1 MSPESAALQAWR
13 FFLRQANRFW
23 AWPEVQPNFL
33 PWGERRARI
42 QGCLPGAPVTIIQTS
57 LATARIESSSRRA
70 QPSDDH
76 ANEGDVVLELR
87 DVTKAYLRKGSS
99 VLPAVSNVS
108 LKVRRGEVLCLMG
121 TSGSGKSTLLR
132 HINRLIE
139 PTSGEVLIEGQ
150 AISGLSSKALRA
162 LRSRRIGMV
171 FQHFGL
177 LPHRTVLDNVALPLE
192 LRGEPESV
200 RHAAATL
207 QLQAVGLEGWGEHYP
222 HELSGGMQ
230 QRVGLARALVT
241 EPDILLMD
249 EPFSALDPTIRRD
262 LQSHFLALARERG
275 ISTLLVTH
283 DPAEALRLADRI
295 AVLRQGRLVQ
305 LGTPEQLLEHPADA
319 EVADFFRD
327 CTPTPTS
334 PRSLNSLR
342 PQTAESQ
349 PREQRSSPGL
359 RGWQALLLGPAALA
373 ARGKGGLFWLTF
385 AIELG
390 ALAVV
395 SQGLADASWLAVL
408 AALAVFA
415 ASRFTALTL
424 SRQPVR
430 RNASGWVLPLAV
442 LLVSQALVIWRVIT
456 PDTSNALLQFPA
468 NRQALLVAAESIDQF
483 IGWSQVT
490 FEGAFVG
497 VIVAVRTVIEGIENL
512 LGWLPWPVSALALVF
527 LAWRSAGLAL
537 ALTSSAA
544 LLYIGLF
551 GFWERTIATLALVGS
566 SVLIALVIG
575 VPTGI
580 LLAKRPLVRRVITPL
595 LDVMQTLPTFVY
607 LIPAVAFFSVGKTPA
622 VIATV
627 IFALAP
633 MIRLTS
639 LGIQEVPKDAVEAA
653 VAHGASSWQTLI
665 KVQLPL
671 ARRSLLLGINQ
682 TLVMSLSMVVV
693 AALIGAGGL
702 GYDVMTALR
711 NIKGG
716 EGMLA
721 GAAIVLCALIPDR
734 IIQSSLRKQD
744 HPHN

>member
-1 MSPESAALQAWR
+1 MTVIQLPLAAERTPSPQRPLKVPTEFASK
-13 FFLRQANRFW
+13 
-23 AWPEVQPNFL
+23 
-33 PWGERRARI
+33 
-42 QGCLPGAPVTIIQTS
+42 
-57 LATARIESSSRRA
+57 
-70 QPSDDH
+70 
-76 ANEGDVVLELR
+76 GDVVLEFR
-87 DVTKAYLRKGSS
+87 GVTKTYSGKKAAPEL
-99 VLPAVSNVS
+99 LAVSDVS
-108 LKVRRGEVLCLMG
+108 LQVRRGEVLCLMG

-139 PTSGEVLIEGQ
+139 PTSGDVLIDGQ
-150 AISGLSSKALRA
+150 AISGLNDKGLRD

-192 LRGEPESV
+192 LRGEPEPV

-207 QLQAVGLEGWGEHYP
+207 QLQAVGLQGWGEHYP

-262 LQSHFLALARERG
+262 LQNHFLALAHERG
-275 ISTLLVTH
+275 ITTLLVTH

-295 AVLRQGRLVQ
+295 AVLRHGRLVQ
-305 LGTPEQLLEHPADA
+305 VGTPEELLKQPADA

-327 CTPTPTS
+327 SLPAPSVAQKVASVSLQAPGNEPQAS
-334 PRSLNSLR
+334 PG
-342 PQTAESQ
+342 A
-349 PREQRSSPGL
+349 PGL
-359 RGWQALLLGPAALA
+359 RHWQALLLGPAALA
-373 ARGKGGLFWLTF
+373 DRGKGGLFWLTF
-385 AIELG
+385 AGELA
-390 ALAVV
+390 ALATLG
-395 SQGLADASWLAVL
+395 QGILNASWLAVL
-408 AALAVFA
+408 AAVVVFA
-415 ASRFTALTL
+415 ASRFTALSV
-424 SRQPVR
+424 SRQTVR
-430 RNASGWVLPLAV
+430 RNASGWGLPLAV
-442 LLVSQALVIWRVIT
+442 LLVSQALVIWRVLT
-456 PDTSNALLQFPA
+456 PDTANALFEFPA
-468 NRQALLVAAESIDQF
+468 NRQLLLLAADSIDQF
-483 IGWSQVT
+483 IGWSQVAI
-490 FEGAFVG
+490 EGAFVG
-497 VIVAVRTVIEGIENL
+497 VIFAVRTVIEGIESV
-512 LGWLPWPVSALALVF
+512 LGWLPWSVSALALVL
-527 LAWRSAGLAL
+527 LAWRSAGLGL
-537 ALTSSAA
+537 ALTSSVA

-551 GFWERTIATLALVGS
+551 GFWERTISTLALVGS

-580 LLAKRPLVRRVITPL
+580 VLAKRARIRRVVTPL
-595 LDVMQTLPTFVY
+595 LDAMQTLPTFVY

-653 VAHGASSWQTLI
+653 VAHGASPWQTLV

-682 TLVMSLSMVVV
+682 TIVMSLSMVVV

-716 EGMLA
+716 EGILA
-721 GAAIVLCALIPDR
+721 GLAIVLCALIPDR

-744 HPHN
+744 RAHH

>member
-1 MSPESAALQAWR
+1 MTLTQTASSA
-13 FFLRQANRFW
+13 
-23 AWPEVQPNFL
+23 
-33 PWGERRARI
+33 
-42 QGCLPGAPVTIIQTS
+42 
-57 LATARIESSSRRA
+57 ARIE
-70 QPSDDH
+70 PSQWLAH
-76 ANEGDVVLELR
+76 PASHPEREGDVVLELR
-87 DVTKAYLRKGSS
+87 NVTKTYQRKNAST
-99 VLPAVSNVS
+99 LPAVSDVS

-139 PTSGEVLIEGQ
+139 PSSGEVLIEGQ
-150 AISGLSSKALRA
+150 AISGLSPEALRE
-162 LRSRRIGMV
+162 LRSQRIGMV

-192 LRGEPESV
+192 LRGEPESI
-200 RHAAATL
+200 RYAAATL
-207 QLQAVGLEGWGEHYP
+207 QLQAVGLQGWGDHYP

-241 EPDILLMD
+241 DPDILLMD

-262 LQSHFLALARERG
+262 LQTHFLALVRERG

-283 DPAEALRLADRI
+283 DPAEAIRLADRI
-295 AVLRQGRLVQ
+295 AVLRRGRLVQ
-305 LGTPEQLLEHPADA
+305 LGTPQELLEHPVDA

-327 CTPTPTS
+327 CTPTPS
-334 PRSLNSLR
+334 VLRSVENV
-342 PQTAESQ
+342 PVPVAEGA
-349 PREQRSSPGL
+349 PREQASNPGL
-359 RGWQALLLGPAALA
+359 SGWQSVLLGPAALA
-373 ARGKGGLFWLTF
+373 AQGKGGAFWLTF
-385 AIELG
+385 VAE
-390 ALAVV
+390 
-395 SQGLADASWLAVL
+395 L
-408 AALAVFA
+408 AALALVGQNITSGSWLAILAAVALFG
-415 ASRFTALTL
+415 ASRYTAFSL
-424 SRQPVR
+424 SRHPVR
-430 RNASGWVLPLAV
+430 SNASGWALPLVV
-442 LLVSQALVIWRVIT
+442 LLVCQALVIWRVIT
-456 PDTSNALLQFPA
+456 PDTTNVLLQFPS
-468 NRQALLVAAESIDQF
+468 NRQVLLLTAQSIDDF

-490 FEGAFVG
+490 FESAFVG
-497 VIVAVRTVIEGIENL
+497 VIVAVRTVIEGIESL

-537 ALTSSAA
+537 ALTSGAA

-580 LLAKRPLVRRVITPL
+580 LLAKRPLIRKVITPL

-639 LGIQEVPKDAVEAA
+639 LGIQQVPKDAVEAA
-653 VAHGASSWQTLI
+653 VAHGASPWQTLT

-671 ARRSLLLGINQ
+671 ARRSLLLGVNQ
-682 TLVMSLSMVVV
+682 TIVMSLSMVVV

-716 EGMLA
+716 EGVLA
-721 GAAIVLCALIPDR
+721 GVAIVLCALIPDR

-744 HPHN
+744 HLHT

>member
-1 MSPESAALQAWR
+1 MTL
-13 FFLRQANRFW
+13 
-23 AWPEVQPNFL
+23 
-33 PWGERRARI
+33 I
-42 QGCLPGAPVTIIQTS
+42 KTS
-57 LATARIESSSRRA
+57 LATVQVDLPERLAPPI
-70 QPSDDH
+70 DDS
-76 ANEGDVVLELR
+76 AEEGDVVLELR
-87 DVTKAYLRKGSS
+87 GVTKAYLRKGGSP
-99 VLPAVSNVS
+99 LPAVNHVS

-150 AISGLSSKALRA
+150 AISGLSHKALRD

-192 LRGEPESV
+192 LRGESEAV
-200 RHAAATL
+200 RHAAATR
-207 QLQAVGLEGWGEHYP
+207 QLQAMGLEGWGEHYP

-241 EPDILLMD
+241 DPDILLMD

-262 LQSHFLALARERG
+262 LQRHFLALVRERG
-275 ISTLLVTH
+275 ITTLLVTH
-283 DPAEALRLADRI
+283 DPAEAVRLADRI

-305 LGTPEQLLEHPADA
+305 SGTPKQLLETPADA

-327 CTPTPTS
+327 CLPAAPVLHDAGGAVRQV
-334 PRSLNSLR
+334 PE
-342 PQTAESQ
+342 TAPKEQ
-349 PREQRSSPGL
+349 PVQPGL

-373 ARGKGGLFWLTF
+373 ARGRGGLFWLGF
-385 AIELG
+385 AAE
-390 ALAVV
+390 
-395 SQGLADASWLAVL
+395 L
-408 AALAVFA
+408 AALATAVQGIASASWISVVVGLAVLA
-415 ASRFTALTL
+415 ASRFTAYSL

-430 RNASGWVLPLAV
+430 RAVSSWALPLAV
-442 LLVSQALVIWRVIT
+442 LLVSQALVIWRVLT
-456 PDTSNALLQFPA
+456 PDTTQALLQFPA
-468 NRQALLVAAESIDQF
+468 SRQALLLTAQSVDDF

-490 FEGAFVG
+490 FESAFVG
-497 VIVAVRTVIEGIENL
+497 VIVAVRTVIEGIESL
-512 LGWLPWPVSALALVF
+512 LGWLPWPVCALALVL

-580 LLAKRPLVRRVITPL
+580 LLAKRPFARRLLTPL

-653 VAHGASSWQTLI
+653 IAHGANPWQTLV

-682 TLVMSLSMVVV
+682 TIVMSLSMVVV

-716 EGMLA
+716 EGVLA
-721 GAAIVLCALIPDR
+721 GVAIVLCALIPDR

-744 HPHN
+744 HLHN

>member
-1 MSPESAALQAWR
+1 VTVIQSPL
-13 FFLRQANRFW
+13 
-23 AWPEVQPNFL
+23 
-33 PWGERRARI
+33 
-42 QGCLPGAPVTIIQTS
+42 APVY
-57 LATARIESSSRRA
+57 ESELDLNVSE
-70 QPSDDH
+70 QDD
-76 ANEGDVVLELR
+76 GDVVLQLR
-87 DVTKAYLRKGSS
+87 SVTKRYLRGKGTPA
-99 VLPAVSNVS
+99 LPAVNDVS

-132 HINRLIE
+132 HINRLIK
-139 PTSGEVLIEGQ
+139 PSQGEVLIDGQ
-150 AISGLSSKALRA
+150 ALSGLSNSALRV

-192 LRGEPESV
+192 LSGEAEGA
-200 RHAAATL
+200 RHAAAAV

-230 QRVGLARALVT
+230 QRVGLARALVS

-262 LQSHFLALARERG
+262 LQLHFMSLVRERG
-275 ISTLLVTH
+275 ITTLLVTH

-295 AVLRQGRLVQ
+295 AVMRGGRLVQ
-305 LGTPEQLLEHPADA
+305 LAAPQTLLEQPADS

-327 CTPTPTS
+327 CQPASTPPAAAS
-334 PRSLNSLR
+334 RST
-342 PQTAESQ
+342 QTALPAERRAQ
-349 PREQRSSPGL
+349 PGSTALPW
-359 RGWQALLLGPAALA
+359 WQAALLGPAALA
-373 ARGKGGLFWLTF
+373 ARGKGAAFWGTF
-385 AIELG
+385 GVE
-390 ALAVV
+390 
-395 SQGLADASWLAVL
+395 L
-408 AALAVFA
+408 AALVGLAQSTA
-415 ASRFTALTL
+415 GWLSILALLALLASRLTAVRL
-424 SRQPVR
+424 SRHAG
-430 RNASGWVLPLAV
+430 ASEGTGWLLPLA
-442 LLVSQALVIWRVIT
+442 LVVVCQALVLWRVAA
-456 PDTSNALLQFPA
+456 PEPSHALLQFPV
-468 NRQALLVAAESIDQF
+468 NRQLLLVTAQAIDDF

-497 VIVAVRTVIEGIENL
+497 VIVAVRTVIEGVENL
-512 LGWLPWPVSALALVF
+512 LGWLPWPVAALTLVY
-527 LAWRSAGLAL
+527 LAWRSAGWGLAFTSAAAL
-537 ALTSSAA
+537 A
-544 LLYIGLF
+544 YIGVF
-551 GFWERTIATLALVGS
+551 GFWDHTIATLALVGS

-575 VPTGI
+575 VPSGI
-580 LLAKRPLVRRVITPL
+580 LLAKRPLLRRLMTPL

-639 LGIQEVPKDAVEAA
+639 LGIQEVPKDALEAA
-653 VAHGASSWQTLI
+653 VAHGASPWQTLC
-665 KVQLPL
+665 KVELPL

-682 TLVMSLSMVVV
+682 TIVMSLSMVVV

-716 EGMLA
+716 EGVLA
-721 GAAIVLCALIPDR
+721 GIAIVVCALIPDR
-734 IIQSSLRKQD
+734 IIQSSLRKQGQLYQ
-744 HPHN
+744 

>member
-1 MSPESAALQAWR
+1 MS
-13 FFLRQANRFW
+13 
-23 AWPEVQPNFL
+23 
-33 PWGERRARI
+33 
-42 QGCLPGAPVTIIQTS
+42 IIQTS
-57 LATARIESSSRRA
+57 VAHSQLAPASGLSPVLDVEA
-70 QPSDDH
+70 GD
-76 ANEGDVVLELR
+76 ADVVLELR
-87 DVTKAYLRKGSS
+87 DITKAYGRDGAAAHA
-99 VLPAVSNVS
+99 PAVSQVS

-139 PTSGEVLIEGQ
+139 PSSGEVLIDGQ
-150 AISGLSSKALRA
+150 AISGLSPQALRD

-177 LPHRTVLDNVALPLE
+177 LPHRSVLDNVALPLE
-192 LRGEPESV
+192 LRGEPEAL
-200 RHAAATL
+200 RHAAAAV

-222 HELSGGMQ
+222 HELSGGMR
-230 QRVGLARALVT
+230 QRVGLARALVS

-262 LQSHFLALARERG
+262 LQRHFLELVRERG

-295 AVLRQGRLVQ
+295 AVLRHGRLVQ
-305 LGTPEQLLEHPADA
+305 VGTPGQLLEQPADA

-327 CTPTPTS
+327 HTASAVTAPS
-334 PRSLNSLR
+334 VDPR
-342 PQTAESQ
+342 AQ
-349 PREQRSSPGL
+349 PVVADQALVAHYSPGL
-359 RGWQALLLGPAALA
+359 APWQALLLGPAALA
-373 ARGKGGLFWLTF
+373 ARGRGGLFWLTF
-385 AIELG
+385 GTE
-390 ALAVV
+390 
-395 SQGLADASWLAVL
+395 L
-408 AALAVFA
+408 AALATLARGLLQGAWLPVLA
-415 ASRFTALTL
+415 AVALLLASRFIALSQTAKPL
-424 SRQPVR
+424 R
-430 RNASGWVLPLAV
+430 RAPAGWGLALLVV
-442 LLVSQALVIWRVIT
+442 LLSQALVLWRVLT
-456 PDTSNALLQFPA
+456 PDAGGALLHFPV
-468 NRQALLVAAESIDQF
+468 NREALLLTANSIDQF

-497 VIVAVRTVIEGIENL
+497 VIVAVRTVIEGVENV
-512 LGWLPWPVSALALVF
+512 LGWLPWPVAALALVL
-527 LAWRSAGLAL
+527 LAWRSAGWGL
-537 ALTSSAA
+537 ALTSALA

-551 GFWERTIATLALVGS
+551 GFWERTIATLALVGA
-566 SVLIALVIG
+566 SVLIALAIG

-580 LLAKRPLVRRVITPL
+580 ILAKRPLARRLITPL

-653 VAHGASSWQTLI
+653 VAHGASPWQTLL

-671 ARRSLLLGINQ
+671 ARRSLLLGVNQ
-682 TLVMSLSMVVV
+682 TIVMSLSMVVV

-734 IIQSSLRKQD
+734 IIQSSLRKQGSTSN
-744 HPHN
+744 PK

>member
-1 MSPESAALQAWR
+1 MS
-13 FFLRQANRFW
+13 
-23 AWPEVQPNFL
+23 
-33 PWGERRARI
+33 
-42 QGCLPGAPVTIIQTS
+42 IIQTS
-57 LATARIESSSRRA
+57 VAQSRLASGLPISL
-70 QPSDDH
+70 DDP
-76 ANEGDVVLELR
+76 AGATDVVLELR
-87 DVTKAYLRKGSS
+87 DITKAYGRDHAGSKA
-99 VLPAVSNVS
+99 PAVSNVS

-139 PTSGEVLIEGQ
+139 PSSGEVLIDGQ
-150 AISGLSSKALRA
+150 AISGLSPQGLRE

-177 LPHRTVLDNVALPLE
+177 LPHRSVLDNVALPLE
-192 LRGEPESV
+192 LRGEPEAL
-200 RHAAATL
+200 RHAAAAV

-230 QRVGLARALVT
+230 QRVGLARALVS

-262 LQSHFLALARERG
+262 LQSHFLSLVRERG

-283 DPAEALRLADRI
+283 DPVEAVRLADRI
-295 AVLRQGRLVQ
+295 AVLRHGQLVQ
-305 LGTPEQLLEHPADA
+305 VGTPQQLLEQPADA

-327 CTPTPTS
+327 CGPS
-334 PRSLNSLR
+334 PVAAPKAAEPPRPVANSAGAVAY
-342 PQTAESQ
+342 TA
-349 PREQRSSPGL
+349 GL
-359 RGWQALLLGPAALA
+359 PGWQALLLGPAALA
-373 ARGKGGLFWLTF
+373 ARGRGGLFWLTF
-385 AIELG
+385 G
-390 ALAVV
+390 AE
-395 SQGLADASWLAVL
+395 L
-408 AALAVFA
+408 AALATLARGVLQGAWLPALLAVAILA
-415 ASRFTALTL
+415 ASRFIAISQSAKPLRRAQAGWGLALL
-424 SRQPVR
+424 
-430 RNASGWVLPLAV
+430 V
-442 LLVSQALVIWRVIT
+442 LLISQALVIWRVVT
-456 PDTSNALLQFPA
+456 PDTSGALLQFPA
-468 NRQALLVAAESIDQF
+468 NRQALLLTADSIDQF
-483 IGWSQVT
+483 ISWSQVN
-490 FEGAFVG
+490 FESAFVG
-497 VIVAVRTVIEGIENL
+497 VIVAVRSVIEGVENV
-512 LGWLPWPVSALALVF
+512 LGWLPWPVAALALVL
-527 LAWRSAGLAL
+527 LAWRSAGTAL
-537 ALTSSAA
+537 ALTSAVA

-566 SVLIALVIG
+566 SVLIALAIG

-580 LLAKRPLVRRVITPL
+580 ILAKRPLARRLITPL

-653 VAHGASSWQTLI
+653 VAHGASPWQTLL

-671 ARRSLLLGINQ
+671 ARRSLLLGVNQ
-682 TLVMSLSMVVV
+682 TIVMSLSMVVV

-734 IIQSSLRKQD
+734 IIQSSLRKQGSTS
-744 HPHN
+744 NQK

>member
-1 MSPESAALQAWR
+1 MT
-13 FFLRQANRFW
+13 
-23 AWPEVQPNFL
+23 
-33 PWGERRARI
+33 
-42 QGCLPGAPVTIIQTS
+42 PVTILQTPP
-57 LATARIESSSRRA
+57 ARGLIDTLDA
-70 QPSDDH
+70 HD
-76 ANEGDVVLELR
+76 ADVVLELR
-87 DVTKAYLRKGSS
+87 NVTKAYGPAQSKA
-99 VLPAVSNVS
+99 PAVSNVS

-139 PTSGEVLIEGQ
+139 PSSGEVLIEGQ
-150 AISGLSSKALRA
+150 AISGLSNKALRE

-177 LPHRTVLDNVALPLE
+177 LPHRTVLDNIALPLE
-192 LRGEPESV
+192 LRGESEAL
-200 RHAAATL
+200 RHAAAAR
-207 QLQAVGLEGWGEHYP
+207 QLQAVGLQGWGEHYP
-222 HELSGGMQ
+222 HELSGGMR

-262 LQSHFLALARERG
+262 LQEHFLGLARERG

-295 AVLRQGRLVQ
+295 AVLRQGQLVQ
-305 LGTPEQLLEHPADA
+305 LGTPQQLLEQPADA

-327 CTPTPTS
+327 CLPGANTQPAVKPAKVADQ
-334 PRSLNSLR
+334 PQGYSL
-342 PQTAESQ
+342 
-349 PREQRSSPGL
+349 SPGL
-359 RGWQALLLGPAALA
+359 PRWQALLLGPAALA
-373 ARGKGGLFWLTF
+373 ARGRGGLFWLGF
-385 AIELG
+385 AGE
-390 ALAVV
+390 
-395 SQGLADASWLAVL
+395 L
-408 AALAVFA
+408 AALATLAQGLVTGSWLPVLIGA
-415 ASRFTALTL
+415 LLLLASRWSALSL
-424 SRQPVR
+424 STQPLR
-430 RNASGWVLPLAV
+430 ARPGSWLLPLVV
-442 LLVSQALVIWRVIT
+442 LLVSQALVVWRVIT
-456 PDTSNALLQFPA
+456 PDTSGALLQFPA
-468 NRQALLVAAESIDQF
+468 NRQLMLLTAQSIDQF

-497 VIVAVRTVIEGIENL
+497 VIVAVRTVIEGIENV
-512 LGWLPWPVSALALVF
+512 LGWLPWPVAALALVF

-537 ALTSSAA
+537 ALTSSLA

-551 GFWERTIATLALVGS
+551 GFWDRTIATLALVGS
-566 SVLIALVIG
+566 SVLIALVLG

-580 LLAKRPLVRRVITPL
+580 LLAKRALARRLITPL

-653 VAHGASSWQTLI
+653 VAHGASPWQTLI

-734 IIQSSLRKQD
+734 IIQSSLRKQA
-744 HPHN
+744 PTYS

>member
-1 MSPESAALQAWR
+1 
-13 FFLRQANRFW
+13 
-23 AWPEVQPNFL
+23 
-33 PWGERRARI
+33 
-42 QGCLPGAPVTIIQTS
+42 VTIIQS
-57 LATARIESSSRRA
+57 SFATARPESA
-70 QPSDDH
+70 QRLPKPSDDQ
-76 ANEGDVVLELR
+76 ANEDDVVLELR
-87 DVTKAYLRKGSS
+87 NVTKAYLRKKGSAAP
-99 VLPAVSNVS
+99 PAVSNVS

-150 AISGLSSKALRA
+150 AISGLSHQALRD

-192 LRGEPESV
+192 LRGEREST
-200 RHAAATL
+200 RHTAASL
-207 QLQAVGLEGWGEHYP
+207 QLQAVGLDGWGDHYP

-283 DPAEALRLADRI
+283 DPAEAIRLADRI
-295 AVLRQGRLVQ
+295 AVLRDGRLVQ

-327 CTPTPTS
+327 CTPTPS
-334 PRSLNSLR
+334 SLHSVDSVSLKA
-342 PQTAESQ
+342 PENEL
-349 PREQRSSPGL
+349 REQSSPPGL

-385 AIELG
+385 GSELA
-390 ALAVV
+390 ALAALG
-395 SQGLADASWLAVL
+395 QGIASSSLFAVL
-408 AALAVFA
+408 AAVAVFA
-415 ASRFTALTL
+415 ASRFTAFSL
-424 SRQPVR
+424 SRAPVGR
-430 RNASGWVLPLAV
+430 RVSGWVLPLVV
-442 LLVSQALVIWRVIT
+442 LLVSQVLVVWRVIT
-456 PDTSNALLQFPA
+456 PDTTNAMLQFPA
-468 NRQALLVAAESIDQF
+468 NRQALMLAAQSIDEF

-490 FEGAFVG
+490 FEGAFIG

-512 LGWLPWPVSALALVF
+512 LGWLPWTVSALALVL
-527 LAWRSAGLAL
+527 LAWRSAGLVL

-551 GFWERTIATLALVGS
+551 GFWERTISTLALVGS
-566 SVLIALVIG
+566 SVLIALIIG

-580 LLAKRPLVRRVITPL
+580 LLAKRPLVRRLLTPL

-653 VAHGASSWQTLI
+653 VAHGASPWQTLI

-682 TLVMSLSMVVV
+682 TIVMSLSMVVV

-721 GAAIVLCALIPDR
+721 GVAIVLCALIPDR

-744 HPHN
+744 NLHN

>member
-1 MSPESAALQAWR
+1 M
-13 FFLRQANRFW
+13 
-23 AWPEVQPNFL
+23 
-33 PWGERRARI
+33 
-42 QGCLPGAPVTIIQTS
+42 
-57 LATARIESSSRRA
+57 
-70 QPSDDH
+70 
-76 ANEGDVVLELR
+76 LELR
-87 DVTKAYLRKGSS
+87 NVTKTYQRKNASA
-99 VLPAVSNVS
+99 LPAVSDVS

-139 PTSGEVLIEGQ
+139 PTSGEVLIEGR
-150 AISGLSSKALRA
+150 AISGLSPGALRD

-192 LRGEPESV
+192 LRGEPEPI
-200 RHAAATL
+200 RHAAASL
-207 QLQAVGLEGWGEHYP
+207 QLQAVGLEGWGDHYP

-262 LQSHFLALARERG
+262 LQRHFLALVRERG

-283 DPAEALRLADRI
+283 DPAEAIRLSDRI
-295 AVLRQGRLVQ
+295 AVLRRGRLVQ
-305 LGTPEQLLEHPADA
+305 LGTPEELLEHPVDA

-327 CTPTPTS
+327 CTPTPSVLQSIDSAPENT
-334 PRSLNSLR
+334 R
-342 PQTAESQ
+342 
-349 PREQRSSPGL
+349 REQASSAGISN
-359 RGWQALLLGPAALA
+359 WQALLLGPAALA
-373 ARGKGGLFWLTF
+373 AQGKGGAFWLTF
-385 AIELG
+385 VAELG
-390 ALAVV
+390 ALALVG
-395 SQGLADASWLAVL
+395 QGIASASWLAILAAVAVL
-408 AALAVFA
+408 AA
-415 ASRFTALTL
+415 SRYTAFSSSL
-424 SRQPVR
+424 QPVR
-430 RNASGWVLPLAV
+430 SRASGWALPLAV
-442 LLVSQALVIWRVIT
+442 LLVSQALVIWRVLT
-456 PDTSNALLQFPA
+456 PDTTNVLLQFPS
-468 NRQALLVAAESIDQF
+468 NRQALLLTAQSIDDF
-483 IGWSQVT
+483 ISWSQVT
-490 FEGAFVG
+490 FETAFVG
-497 VIVAVRTVIEGIENL
+497 VIVAVRSVIEGIESV
-512 LGWLPWPVSALALVF
+512 LGWLPWPVSALALVL

-537 ALTSSAA
+537 ALTSGAA

-575 VPTGI
+575 VPAGI
-580 LLAKRPLVRRVITPL
+580 LLARRPLVRKVITPL

-639 LGIQEVPKDAVEAA
+639 LGIQQVPKDAVEAA
-653 VAHGASSWQTLI
+653 VAHGASPWQTLI

-682 TLVMSLSMVVV
+682 TIVMSLSMVVV

-716 EGMLA
+716 EGVLA
-721 GAAIVLCALIPDR
+721 GVAIVLCALIPDR

-744 HPHN
+744 HLHN

>member
-1 MSPESAALQAWR
+1 M
-13 FFLRQANRFW
+13 
-23 AWPEVQPNFL
+23 
-33 PWGERRARI
+33 
-42 QGCLPGAPVTIIQTS
+42 
-57 LATARIESSSRRA
+57 
-70 QPSDDH
+70 
-76 ANEGDVVLELR
+76 
-87 DVTKAYLRKGSS
+87 
-99 VLPAVSNVS
+99 
-108 LKVRRGEVLCLMG
+108 
-121 TSGSGKSTLLR
+121 LR
-132 HINRLIE
+132 H
-139 PTSGEVLIEGQ
+139 GQ
-150 AISGLSSKALRA
+150 
-162 LRSRRIGMV
+162 
-171 FQHFGL
+171 
-177 LPHRTVLDNVALPLE
+177 
-192 LRGEPESV
+192 
-200 RHAAATL
+200 
-207 QLQAVGLEGWGEHYP
+207 
-222 HELSGGMQ
+222 
-230 QRVGLARALVT
+230 
-241 EPDILLMD
+241 
-249 EPFSALDPTIRRD
+249 
-262 LQSHFLALARERG
+262 
-275 ISTLLVTH
+275 
-283 DPAEALRLADRI
+283 
-295 AVLRQGRLVQ
+295 LVQ

-327 CTPTPTS
+327 CGATS
-334 PRSLNSLR
+334 SALRSVDDVRLQAA
-342 PQTAESQ
+342 QTE
-349 PREQRSSPGL
+349 PREPPHTPRLP
-359 RGWQALLLGPAALA
+359 GWQALLLGPAALA
-373 ARGKGGLFWLTF
+373 ARGKGAGFWITF
-385 AIELG
+385 ASELA
-390 ALAVV
+390 ALAVF
-395 SQGLADASWLAVL
+395 SQGIVASSWLAVL

-415 ASRFTALTL
+415 ASRFTAVSL
-424 SRQPVR
+424 SSQPVR
-430 RNASGWVLPLAV
+430 RNASGWALPLAV
-442 LLVSQALVIWRVIT
+442 LLISQALVIWRVIT
-456 PDTSNALLQFPA
+456 PDTTNALLQFPA
-468 NRQALLVAAESIDQF
+468 NRQALLLAAESIDQF

-512 LGWLPWPVSALALVF
+512 LGWLPWPVSALALVL

-580 LLAKRPLVRRVITPL
+580 LLAKRPLVRRLITPL

-653 VAHGASSWQTLI
+653 VAHGASPWQTLI

-682 TLVMSLSMVVV
+682 TIVMSLSMVVV

-744 HPHN
+744 HLPN

>member
-1 MSPESAALQAWR
+1 MS
-13 FFLRQANRFW
+13 
-23 AWPEVQPNFL
+23 
-33 PWGERRARI
+33 
-42 QGCLPGAPVTIIQTS
+42 IIQTS
-57 LATARIESSSRRA
+57 VAQSPLASGRPVSL
-70 QPSDDH
+70 DDP
-76 ANEGDVVLELR
+76 AGAADVVLELR
-87 DVTKAYLRKGSS
+87 DITKAYGRDHAASKA
-99 VLPAVSNVS
+99 PAVSNVS

-139 PTSGEVLIEGQ
+139 PSSGEVLIDGQ
-150 AISGLSSKALRA
+150 AISGLSPQGLRE

-192 LRGEPESV
+192 LRGEPEAL
-200 RHAAATL
+200 RHAAAAV

-230 QRVGLARALVT
+230 QRVGLARALVS

-262 LQSHFLALARERG
+262 LQSHFLSLVRERG

-283 DPAEALRLADRI
+283 DPVEAVRLADRI
-295 AVLRQGRLVQ
+295 AVLRHGQLVQ
-305 LGTPEQLLEHPADA
+305 VGTPQQLLEQPADA

-327 CTPTPTS
+327 CS
-334 PRSLNSLR
+334 PSPVAAPKAVEPPRAVANSTGEVLYN
-342 PQTAESQ
+342 
-349 PREQRSSPGL
+349 PGL
-359 RGWQALLLGPAALA
+359 PRWQALLLGPAALA
-373 ARGKGGLFWLTF
+373 ARGRGGLFWLTF
-385 AIELG
+385 G
-390 ALAVV
+390 AE
-395 SQGLADASWLAVL
+395 L
-408 AALAVFA
+408 AALATLARGVLQGAWLPALVAVALLA
-415 ASRFTALTL
+415 ASRFIAISQSAKPLHRAQAGWGLALL
-424 SRQPVR
+424 
-430 RNASGWVLPLAV
+430 V
-442 LLVSQALVIWRVIT
+442 LLISQALVVWRVVT
-456 PDTSNALLQFPA
+456 PDASGVLLQFPA
-468 NRQALLVAAESIDQF
+468 NRQALLLTADSIDQF
-483 IGWSQVT
+483 ISWSQVN
-490 FEGAFVG
+490 FESAFVG
-497 VIVAVRTVIEGIENL
+497 VIVAVRTVIEGVENVF
-512 LGWLPWPVSALALVF
+512 GWLPWPVAALALVL
-527 LAWRSAGLAL
+527 LAWRSAGTAL
-537 ALTSSAA
+537 ALTSAVA

-566 SVLIALVIG
+566 SVLIALAIG

-580 LLAKRPLVRRVITPL
+580 ILAKRPLARRLITPL

-653 VAHGASSWQTLI
+653 VAHGASPWQTLL

-671 ARRSLLLGINQ
+671 ARRSLLLGVNQ
-682 TLVMSLSMVVV
+682 TIVMSLSMVVV

-734 IIQSSLRKQD
+734 IIQSSLRKQGSTS
-744 HPHN
+744 NQK